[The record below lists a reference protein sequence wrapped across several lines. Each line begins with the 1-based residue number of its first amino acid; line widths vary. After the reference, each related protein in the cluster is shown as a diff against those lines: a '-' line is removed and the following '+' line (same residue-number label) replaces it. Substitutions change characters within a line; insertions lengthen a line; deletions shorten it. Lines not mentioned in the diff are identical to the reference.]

1 MHEDAKRAP
10 VTTNTQLESDLSV
23 NYQRRSL
30 RLLSHQIV
38 FFLRNGGAVVD
49 SDAANNLNEGRHQSK
64 EVDEQKPR
72 KNR

>member
-38 FFLRNGGAVVD
+38 FFLRNGG
-49 SDAANNLNEGRHQSK
+49 RW
-64 EVDEQKPR
+64 
-72 KNR
+72 